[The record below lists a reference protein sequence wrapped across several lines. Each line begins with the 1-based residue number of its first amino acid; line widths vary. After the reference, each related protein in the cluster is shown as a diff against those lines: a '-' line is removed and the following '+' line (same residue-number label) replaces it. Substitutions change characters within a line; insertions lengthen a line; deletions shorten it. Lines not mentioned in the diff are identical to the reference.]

1 MSDSALL
8 AEEILVIL
16 HASKLGRGDIINT
29 AISSLKQADRQLV
42 LSSRRQED
50 DLTPLHVAAICG
62 HADIIRLLLVGFAFI
77 YLTIR
82 FNIVYVCLCVFAHRI
97 LARMPL

>member
-62 HADIIRLLLVGFAFI
+62 HADIIRLLLVGLSVYFI
-77 YLTIR
+77 LLNRSIYYCI
-82 FNIVYVCLCVFAHRI
+82 CVHI
-97 LARMPL
+97 CS